1 MNPDVIYGRDFE
13 EESMEIE
20 KIDRIDRRGCDPRKD
35 SVGRYP

>member
-20 KIDRIDRRGCDPRKD
+20 KIDRDRSERL
-35 SVGRYP
+35 